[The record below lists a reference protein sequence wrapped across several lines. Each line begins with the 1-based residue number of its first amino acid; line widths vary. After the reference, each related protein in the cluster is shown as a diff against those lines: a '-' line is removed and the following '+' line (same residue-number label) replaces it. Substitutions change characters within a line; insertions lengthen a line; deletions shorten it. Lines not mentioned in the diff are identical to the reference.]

1 MSVLS
6 KLQYSYHSALQSIL
20 LYIHFAIALEH
31 FEVLY
36 SWKFFSYSVH
46 SHWLPRGHIASNNE
60 TVSRQNL

>member
-20 LYIHFAIALEH
+20 LYIHFAIALKH

-36 SWKFFSYSVH
+36 SWKFVS
-46 SHWLPRGHIASNNE
+46 GHIASNNE
-60 TVSRQNL
+60 TVSRQNI